1 MVSISNPIDAVEAQP
16 AEPLQRSWFVWL
28 AAHLPWNLKKTIWA
42 NPTAWRVLSG
52 LARRTGWHD
61 KAFGWYRPCNGPL
74 ARVRLYAGHPNDLGV
89 PLGLYEPEFSELFVK
104 VLRSY
109 VAGECGPVVWDVG
122 AFEGYMSLI
131 GTMHGASRVLA
142 FEPCEENRRR
152 LARNTKA
159 NQALAPRITI
169 CPVAL
174 SATCGTVELR
184 SDSDMT
190 QIMAEGV
197 RIWSHRLTQGI
208 DVVECRTADDYVAS
222 GAPVPDF
229 MKIDVEGAEALVLRG
244 ACGVL
249 RNHRP
254 IVLLEIH
261 NRAAAEHSFA
271 ILRQADYEVLS
282 VSTAPTF
289 ECAEIIDYGH
299 VLAVPREKKPSIIKS
314 VRAVY

>member
-1 MVSISNPIDAVEAQP
+1 MVSSSNPIDAVEAHP

-28 AAHLPWNLKKTIWA
+28 VAQLPWNLKKTILA

-74 ARVRLYAGHPNDLGV
+74 ARVSLYAGHSNDLWV

-104 VLRSY
+104 VLRSH
-109 VAGECGPVVWDVG
+109 VAAVVWDVG

-131 GTMHGASRVLA
+131 GAMHGASRVLA
-142 FEPCEENRRR
+142 FEPSEKNRRR
-152 LARNTKA
+152 LVRNTKA
-159 NQALAPRITI
+159 NEALAPRITV

-184 SDSDMT
+184 SDSEMT
-190 QIMAEGV
+190 QIMAEDV
-197 RIWSHRLTQGI
+197 QIWSHRRTQSV
-208 DVVECRTADDYVAS
+208 DVVECRTAADYVAS
-222 GAPVPDF
+222 GAPVPDL

-244 ACGVL
+244 ACGML

-261 NRAAAEHSFA
+261 NRAAAEHCFA
-271 ILRQADYEVLS
+271 ILRQADYAVLS
-282 VSTAPTF
+282 VSTAPKF

-299 VLAVPREKKPSIIKS
+299 VLAVPREKKTSIITS
-314 VRAVY
+314 VRAVH